1 MSDQFA
7 TFADGASAPARN
19 AFAIVPHDANPLP
32 RVVKAV
38 YVGTAGNVTL
48 RTVDAA
54 ADVLFRNVAAGQVL
68 DVRAAFVRA
77 AGTTAGDL
85 VGLA

>member
-1 MSDQFA
+1 MSDSF
-7 TFADGASAPARN
+7 TSHADGVSSPSRN
-19 AFAIVPHDANPLP
+19 AFAIVPHDSNPLP
-32 RVVKAV
+32 RVVKAI

-48 RTVDAA
+48 RTVDGS
-54 ADVLFRNVAAGQVL
+54 ADVLFKNVAAGQVL

-77 AGTTAGDL
+77 AGTNAADL